1 MYYVNMGRWADAIIG
16 PFADYEVAKT
26 YAKNIGFNGG
36 GAQVAVL
43 APPDEDRLDAAVN
56 ECNSTF
62 YVTLE
67 DYTRDGTS
75 QVKLVE
81 LAPSGEVARRQAH
94 DRMTQLTNRT
104 WRHVATV
111 EV

>member
-16 PFADYEVAKT
+16 PFADYEVAKA

-43 APPDEDRLDAAVN
+43 APPDEDRLVAAVN
-56 ECNSTF
+56 ECKATF
-62 YVTLE
+62 HITLK

-75 QVKLVE
+75 RVTLVE
-81 LAPSGEVARRQAH
+81 LASDDAIARRQAL